1 MEDRRRR
8 AIREGT
14 ARVRSE
20 GAPGGEARSI
30 PQRIRDR
37 ILRLRARGLGS
48 QSIADQ
54 ANAWPVPTARGAVV
68 GQHGPRSLSA
78 GPTPNRRQ
86 TSGPTFSRTR
96 WNEMQGRG
104 SGIVVAWFGEYHRAM
119 RQVWILAAATV
130 MAAAIIAVGLHKST
144 PSPSTPRDPYVW
156 PSSSADFSRP
166 SIAPFDPYS
175 PPAGAYALLWNMCIH
190 SGGRPW

>member
-54 ANAWPVPTARGAVV
+54 ANAWPVPTARGGRWWASTVRAV
-68 GQHGPRSLSA
+68 L
-78 GPTPNRRQ
+78 
-86 TSGPTFSRTR
+86 
-96 WNEMQGRG
+96 MQDGAPPIRLRG
-104 SGIVVAWFGEYHRAM
+104 F
-119 RQVWILAAATV
+119 
-130 MAAAIIAVGLHKST
+130 
-144 PSPSTPRDPYVW
+144 
-156 PSSSADFSRP
+156 RP
-166 SIAPFDPYS
+166 
-175 PPAGAYALLWNMCIH
+175 
-190 SGGRPW
+190 